1 MQLYPAIRGTMGR
14 WDYFMVRMSMRE
26 LAKNVKFADE
36 IHARTHLS
44 EAIQRELRRAR
55 ATKEIASY
63 LVKQEDRFFSS
74 IVVAVLGGDPHW
86 HPVTMEGDQFNI
98 LAADSKLADSFG
110 VLTFNDEEN
119 YYALDGQHR
128 LAAIRAL
135 LDGETEYTPPE
146 GFRSEEISV
155 ILVTPRQLEDSREF
169 MIRYRRLFGHLN
181 RYAKPM
187 SQFDN
192 IVMDEDDALAI
203 ITRRLVTDHPFFNS
217 SGNQFESSRIKMSK
231 GKNITGGSSH
241 WTSLEMLYELNSS
254 LLHTRER
261 RNNGW
266 GSRHEPLRE
275 YKRFRPDEDEID
287 DLADELFRRW
297 DAILDVLPVLKNEPS
312 SMRVHNREPDSSA
325 QDSFLFWPIGQEIL
339 VGLVQELLD
348 DATARSVPEP
358 QATNEFTAGAALA
371 PLGRLVWDA
380 HEPPWRHVL
389 LIPSVEGM
397 VSEDGLE
404 SEDITAWRIANEDRK
419 PRMRCV
425 ERILRWQLGLD
436 SLSEEELTGPAGLR
450 AVWYAMLG
458 VSGAAE
464 SDYMWQ
470 QIEFGTIS

>member
-26 LAKNVKFADE
+26 LAKTVKFADE

-63 LVKQEDRFFSS
+63 LAKQQDRFFSS

-128 LAAIRAL
+128 LAAIRSL
-135 LDGETEYTPPE
+135 LDGETEFAAPE
-146 GFRSEEISV
+146 GFRNEEISV
-155 ILVTPRQLEDSREF
+155 ILVTPLQLEDSAEF

-181 RYAKPM
+181 RYARPM

-203 ITRRLVTDHPFFNS
+203 ITRRLVTDHAFFNS
-217 SGNQFESSRIKMSK
+217 AGNQFESSRIKMSK
-231 GKNITGGSSH
+231 GKNVTAGSSH
-241 WTSLEMLYELNSS
+241 WTSLEMLYELNCS
-254 LLHTRER
+254 LLNTRER
-261 RNNGW
+261 RNNRW
-266 GSRHEPLRE
+266 GARREPLRE

-287 DLADELFRRW
+287 ALASDLFRRW
-297 DAILDVLPVLKNEPS
+297 DAVLDVLPVLKNDPS
-312 SMRVHNREPDSSA
+312 TMRVHNLDSDGA
-325 QDSFLFWPIGQEIL
+325 GQDNVLFWPIGQEIL
-339 VGLVQELLD
+339 VGLAQELLD
-348 DATARSVPEP
+348 DAIARSAHETQPM
-358 QATNEFTAGAALA
+358 NEFAAGAALA
-371 PLGRLVWDA
+371 PLGGLVWDA
-380 HEPPWRHVL
+380 HKPPWRHVL
-389 LIPSVEGM
+389 LVPSADGM
-397 VSEDGLE
+397 MSTGEAE
-404 SEDITAWRIANEDRK
+404 SEEIVAWRIASEDRK

-450 AVWYAMLG
+450 GTWYALLG
-458 VSGAAE
+458 VGAAGE
-464 SDYMWQ
+464 SDDMWQ
-470 QIEFGTIS
+470 QIELGMVG